1 MKNFKFYLVALLT
14 LTSVFLSSCDDDDD
28 KPKGEFEKGV
38 FVVNEGNFQASN
50 GTISHISASG
60 EVTSD
65 LFGSVNNGL
74 ILGDVVQSL
83 YVKDD
88 WGYIVVSNDD
98 KMEVVNANTFEANY
112 TISDLKLPRYFMIYN
127 NKGYVTEWVSFS
139 DPGRVSIVDLATHAV
154 TGSITT
160 GSGAEDIIEENGKL
174 YVSNTFTNTVSVIDP
189 VSASVVKTIEVENGP
204 GGFAIDKQNKLWVIC
219 GGDFGENNGNLVQI
233 DLTTNEVIKTI
244 PLGIDINA
252 KVAINKAGT
261 TLYYYKGKSVYSTST
276 TATVAGDVLF
286 TESSGVGFY
295 GIGIDPKTDILYVA
309 DAKGFVGSGTVFTY
323 TTSGTA
329 ISSYA
334 SGRGPNGFV
343 FE

>member
-14 LTSVFLSSCDDDDD
+14 LTSVFLSSCEDDDD

-38 FVVNEGNFQASN
+38 FVVNEGNFNSSD

-60 EVTSD
+60 EVTTD

-74 ILGDVVQSL
+74 ILGDVVQSM
-83 YVKDD
+83 YVADD
-88 WGYIVVSNDD
+88 FGYIVVNNDN
-98 KMEVVNANTFEANY
+98 KMEVVNANTFEASY
-112 TISDLKLPRYFMIYN
+112 TISDLKLPRYFITYN
-127 NKGYVTEWVSFS
+127 NKGYLTEWVNFS
-139 DPGRVSIVDLATHAV
+139 DPGRVSIVDLETHAV

-160 GSGAEDIIEENGKL
+160 DFGAEDIIEENGKL
-174 YVSNTFTNTVSVIDP
+174 YVSNNFTNTVSVIDP
-189 VSASVVKTIEVENGP
+189 VSATVVKTIEVGSSP
-204 GGFAIDKQNKLWVIC
+204 GGFAVDKQNKLWVIC
-219 GGDFGENNGNLVQI
+219 GGDFGGNNGSLVQI
-233 DLTTNEVIKTI
+233 DPATNEAIKTI
-244 PLGIDINA
+244 ELEMNVNA
-252 KVAINKAGT
+252 KMAMNKAET

-276 TATVAGDVLF
+276 TATAAGDVLF
-286 TESSGVGFY
+286 TESSAIGFY

-309 DAKGFVGSGTVFTY
+309 DAKAFAGGGTVFTY
-323 TTSGTA
+323 TSSGTA